1 MIDLTR
7 ERTRSL
13 RFLMIRFINFTISL
27 IQTSALMKEQ
37 DQSLTSMVAMNKLM
51 QLVLT
56 LLSILIMSWILA
68 IRKLF
73 KTEKLRMR

>member
-13 RFLMIRFINFTISL
+13 RFLMIRFINFTINL

-37 DQSLTSMVAMNKLM
+37 DQNLTSMVATNKLM
-51 QLVLT
+51 KLVLT
-56 LLSILIMSWILA
+56 LLSILIISWKMA